1 MAGPR
6 AQDGGARGGGGRHL
20 SEVATG
26 PSVTAALLDAA
37 IGGSG
42 RWRRRRRSCPL
53 RCGLCAVTN
62 GRHVASKGPR
72 IPVCGHWAELDL
84 GRDVKIQSANSQPAP
99 GGDGT
104 LKHSPTLLRC

>member
-6 AQDGGARGGGGRHL
+6 AQDGGARRGGCRHL
-20 SEVATG
+20 SDVATG
-26 PSVTAALLDAA
+26 PSVTAALLDAS

-53 RCGLCAVTN
+53 RCGLCAVTK

-84 GRDVKIQSANSQPAP
+84 AEIFVNQWLPYPSFYSGSSPAP
-99 GGDGT
+99 DIWY
-104 LKHSPTLLRC
+104 R

>member
-53 RCGLCAVTN
+53 RCGLCAVDTLHP
-62 GRHVASKGPR
+62 RVPEYQYVAIGLNSILDVMLKSK
-72 IPVCGHWAELDL
+72 V
-84 GRDVKIQSANSQPAP
+84 
-99 GGDGT
+99 
-104 LKHSPTLLRC
+104 PTLNLLPVVMER